1 MSRYIDRFIPFQWL
15 EGYTSRRLGRDTIAG
30 LTTAVMLI
38 PQAMAYAMLAGL
50 PPIIGLYASIVPL
63 AVYAALGS
71 SRDLAVGPVAMVS
84 LLVAT
89 GVGAVAEAG
98 TQEYVAMAVLLSLM
112 VGVMQFVM
120 GVAKLGFLANFL
132 SHPVISGFTSA
143 AALIIGFSQLKHLMG
158 VSLPRTHR
166 VHEVLWQALL
176 RAGETN
182 LITLGMG
189 VGAVAALV
197 VLKSVRPMW
206 PRALVVVALG
216 TLATWGLGLAE
227 LGVKIVGEVPAGLPS
242 PALPVWDVDALER
255 MLPIAATIALV
266 GFMESISVA
275 KAVATKK
282 GYEINADKELVGLG
296 LANVAGAMFQAYPV
310 TGGFSRTAV
319 NANAGA
325 TSPMASL
332 VTAAVIAISL
342 LFFTPLFYFL
352 PQTVLAAIIMT
363 AVFGLIDTHEVAHLW
378 KVKRSDLAL
387 LGLTFFA
394 TLGLGIEQGILLGV
408 GTSMLWFV
416 VRTTRPHTAIL
427 GRVPVEDDYT
437 NAYRNVLN
445 YPQAETYPGVMIV
458 RMDAQ
463 FYFGNVAF
471 LRDTLRAWEAE
482 QSEPLHTLILDCSA
496 MNELDSSAD
505 TALHELYA
513 AYTSRGVNLMLAHVK
528 GPVRRVMQRSG
539 LLDKLGPDA
548 NHLTVHHAVV
558 DALRVVR
565 EVEDGDTSTAA

>member
-15 EGYTSRRLGRDTIAG
+15 HGYTGPRLGQDAVAG

-63 AVYAALGS
+63 AVYAAFGS
-71 SRDLAVGPVAMVS
+71 SRDLAVGPVAVVS

-89 GVGAVAEAG
+89 GVGAVAEGG
-98 TQEYVAMAVLLSLM
+98 TEEYIAMAVLLSLM
-112 VGVMQFVM
+112 VGAMQLVM
-120 GVAKLGFLANFL
+120 GVARLGFLVNFL

-158 VSLPRTHR
+158 VSIPRSHH
-166 VHEVLWQALL
+166 VHVILLQAVA
-176 RAGETN
+176 RIGETN
-182 LITLGMG
+182 LISLGMG
-189 VGAVAALV
+189 AAAIAILV
-197 VLKSVRPMW
+197 VMKKARPMW
-206 PRALVVVALG
+206 PRALVVVVLG
-216 TLATWGLGLAE
+216 TVMTWGLGLADM
-227 LGVKIVGEVPAGLPS
+227 GVKIVGSVPAGLPS
-242 PALPVWDVDALER
+242 PTLPVWNLEALER
-255 MLPIAATIALV
+255 MLPIATTIALV

-275 KAVATKK
+275 KAMATKK
-282 GYEINADKELVGLG
+282 GYEVDADKELVGLG
-296 LANVAGAMFQAYPV
+296 LANLAGSLFQAYPV

-332 VTAAVIAISL
+332 ITAAVIAVSL

-352 PQTVLAAIIMT
+352 PKAVLAAIIMT
-363 AVFGLIDTHEVAHLW
+363 AVFGLIDTHEVSHLW

-394 TLGLGIEQGILLGV
+394 TLGLGIEQGIILGV
-408 GTSMLWFV
+408 GASMLWFV

-437 NAYRNVLN
+437 KAYRNVLN
-445 YPQAETYPGVMIV
+445 YPEAETYPGVMMV

-463 FYFGNVAF
+463 FYCGNVAF
-471 LRDTLRAWEAE
+471 LRETLRRWEAE
-482 QSEPLHTLILDCSA
+482 QPEPLHTVILDCSA
-496 MNELDSSAD
+496 MNQLDSSAD

-513 AYTSRGVNLMLAHVK
+513 SYTERGIRLMLAHVK
-528 GPVRRVMQRSG
+528 GPVRHVMQRSG
-539 LLDKLGPDA
+539 LITKLGPDA

-558 DALRVVR
+558 DTLRVVD
-565 EVEDGDTSTAA
+565 EVARSA